1 MGKCKLKG
9 VFPPMITPFKEDGS
23 VDYDGFAYNIEKWNG
38 TGLAGYLV
46 LGSNSETP
54 FLNEEEK
61 TELIRLTVECAGS
74 VQGGYRHRYGSYG
87 I

>member
-1 MGKCKLKG
+1 MEKLKMKG
-9 VFPPMITPFKEDGS
+9 VLPPMITPFKEDGK
-23 VDYDGFAYNIEKWNG
+23 VDYDAFAYNIEKWND

-61 TELIRLTVECAGS
+61 INLMALLKRKWIILS
-74 VQGGYRHRYGSYG
+74 
-87 I
+87 